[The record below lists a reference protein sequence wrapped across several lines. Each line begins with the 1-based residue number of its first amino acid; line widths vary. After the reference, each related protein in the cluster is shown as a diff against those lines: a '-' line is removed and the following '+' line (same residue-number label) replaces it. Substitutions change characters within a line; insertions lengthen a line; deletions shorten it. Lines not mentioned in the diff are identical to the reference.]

1 MEVVHDYWPAIV
13 VAVVFLIILAFLIF
27 RPRQRVSLTDSAP
40 VRPHMQQAMP
50 REGRGIAGEAAAAT
64 SDLAGNIIS
73 APVHSALEGDI
84 PRDDLCMLKG
94 VGPKF
99 ADALHAA
106 GFVNFQQIAGLTRSR
121 STVSTVSSAPS
132 PAGSSATA
140 SSSRPTIWRATT
152 WTDSS
157 RGSGNFRRD
166 ARVDRTGAMSP
177 DQNTVVRC
185 M

>member
-106 GFVNFQQIAGLTRSR
+106 GFVNFQQIAGLTP
-121 STVSTVSSAPS
+121 VE
-132 PAGSSATA
+132 
-140 SSSRPTIWRATT
+140 
-152 WTDSS
+152 
-157 RGSGNFRRD
+157 
-166 ARVDRTGAMSP
+166 VDRLDSQLGAFAGRIKR
-177 DQNTVVRC
+177 DRIVEQADYLARNDLDGFEQRFGKL
-185 M
+185 

>member
-40 VRPHMQQAMP
+40 VRPHMHQAMP

-106 GFVNFQQIAGLTRSR
+106 GFVNFQQIAGLTP
-121 STVSTVSSAPS
+121 VE
-132 PAGSSATA
+132 
-140 SSSRPTIWRATT
+140 
-152 WTDSS
+152 
-157 RGSGNFRRD
+157 
-166 ARVDRTGAMSP
+166 VDRLDSQLGAFAGRIKR
-177 DQNTVVRC
+177 DRIVEQADYLARNDLDGFEQRFGKL
-185 M
+185 